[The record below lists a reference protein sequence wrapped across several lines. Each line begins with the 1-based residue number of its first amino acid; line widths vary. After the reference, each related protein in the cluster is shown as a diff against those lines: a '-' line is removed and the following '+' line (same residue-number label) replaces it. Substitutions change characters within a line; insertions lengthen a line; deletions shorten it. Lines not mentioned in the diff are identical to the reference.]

1 MATVLVTG
9 ANRGLGLEFV
19 EQLVARGD
27 DVIATTRHNGRNA
40 AGAIE
45 ALHDASDNLDVLNLD
60 MRDDASIA
68 AFLGKID
75 GRAIDILINNAGVY
89 GPRGAAFGELGGE
102 PWAEVMQVN
111 CIAPMLLAQALLP
124 NLRLGSQRKLVF
136 ITSKMGS
143 VADNRGGGSYIYRSS
158 KSALNAAVKSLSVDL
173 AGEGFAS
180 MLLHPGWVQTDMGGP
195 NALIDA
201 NTSVSGMLRVI
212 DGAGQAESGKFIAY
226 DGADIPW

>member
-19 EQLVARGD
+19 EQLLARED
-27 DVIATTRHNGRNA
+27 AVIATTHHSGRNT

-45 ALHDASDNLDVLNLD
+45 ALHDASDKLDVLNLD
-60 MRDDASIA
+60 IQDDASIA
-68 AFLGKID
+68 AFLQEVD

-102 PWAEVMQVN
+102 PWAEVMRVN
-111 CIAPMLLAQALLP
+111 CIAPMLLTQALLP

-173 AGEGFAS
+173 ADEGFVS
-180 MLLHPGWVQTDMGGP
+180 VLLHPGWVQTDMGGP

>member
-19 EQLVARGD
+19 EQLLARED
-27 DVIATTRHNGRNA
+27 AVIATTRHSGRNT

-45 ALHDASDNLDVLNLD
+45 ALHDASDKLDVLNLD
-60 MRDDASIA
+60 IQDDASIA
-68 AFLGKID
+68 AFLQEVD

-102 PWAEVMQVN
+102 PWAEVMRVN
-111 CIAPMLLAQALLP
+111 CIAPMLLTQALLP

-173 AGEGFAS
+173 ADEGFVS
-180 MLLHPGWVQTDMGGP
+180 VLLHPGWVQTDMGGP